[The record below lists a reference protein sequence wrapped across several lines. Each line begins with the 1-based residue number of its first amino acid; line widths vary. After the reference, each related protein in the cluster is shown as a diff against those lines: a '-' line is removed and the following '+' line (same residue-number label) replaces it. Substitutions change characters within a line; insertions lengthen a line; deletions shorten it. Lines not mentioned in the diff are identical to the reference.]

1 MYQQPMNVAQQG
13 APMNVVPQAQMIPQ
27 GIPQPQVIQP
37 QAPVQPPL
45 KEGTG
50 TVIASL
56 PKVDAQTGVP
66 KTGTNAK
73 GPWALYKVQ
82 VQTQYGQ
89 PSFSFFQAQDKPAP
103 TIGQIITYK
112 YAERPN
118 PNDETGTKPMKTM
131 VFYNVTGQ
139 APPQPVVQ
147 QQAQGIAQAI
157 QPHVAVQNDPLV
169 GFVQNYKQQTRASGN
184 EPDMA
189 HALGSYLIQ
198 FMSDKPTVQSF
209 NTVWNSVQ

>member
-1 MYQQPMNVAQQG
+1 MYQIQQPMNVIPQQ
-13 APMNVVPQAQMIPQ
+13 PVPQV
-27 GIPQPQVIQP
+27 QVQQP
-37 QAPVQPPL
+37 QAPL
-45 KEGTG
+45 KEGSG

-73 GPWALYKVQ
+73 GLWALYKIQ

-131 VFYNVTGQ
+131 IFYNATGQ

-169 GFVQNYKQQTRASGN
+169 GFVQKYKQQTRASGN

>member
-1 MYQQPMNVAQQG
+1 MYQIQQPMNVIPQQ
-13 APMNVVPQAQMIPQ
+13 PVPQV
-27 GIPQPQVIQP
+27 QVQQP
-37 QAPVQPPL
+37 QAPL
-45 KEGTG
+45 KEGSG

-73 GPWALYKVQ
+73 GPWALYKIQ